1 MEHMDLINDTDLNL
15 LEDKIRNVCPMLVEN
30 FNEFKTQQ
38 GKGKAVL
45 AGGAGRK
52 VVERCTR
59 L

>member
-1 MEHMDLINDTDLNL
+1 MDLINDTDLNL
-15 LEDKIRNVCPMLVEN
+15 LEDKIRNVCPMLAEN
-30 FNEFKTQQ
+30 FNAFRTQQ

-45 AGGAGRK
+45 AGGAGRR